1 MNHNVAIQLLE
12 AGLSFVPV
20 DKVTRIPVLELLPL
34 AYDENG
40 EPVIKTNSKGEPYH
54 AHEYKTYMQRKPTQ
68 DEVMAWFGGLNDYNL
83 AIIPGSVSGGLV
95 IFDFDFDAET
105 IFPKWQELVNE
116 KMQGLI
122 SSLVFV
128 RSGKGYHVYFRCPEF
143 SHKNNAIAR
152 RPNKDNPKS
161 PHILI
166 EIKNSLPCT
175 APPSWHDGAKRH
187 YRTIQGT
194 LKDIAT
200 ISLEQANTLL
210 ECALSLNEV
219 EVKEY
224 KPDTDKIKPASII
237 VANNGQIE
245 GYRILAY
252 SRAILR
258 SLASDLAMMDGY
270 RNATLNSSAF
280 ILGTWHSISGLSYGE
295 CEASLKSAGEQNRMI
310 QDNGLGSFLSTMQSG
325 WKAGLLQP
333 KTYTD
338 IQEIFQDNNAPMPAG
353 ELVARFKD
361 VHPPLSEEQLSQV
374 VKISQEIREV
384 ALWLGYHNGMKAA
397 HKQAW
402 LNRYGFSDGVLDI
415 FGLGYREGYVDPE
428 TGEII
433 SSAYTVPMNDINGN
447 TVNVEYRTDSG
458 EVRYQQETLPTA
470 SYLVNEYFPAMED
483 KPVLMFA
490 DTIEAMNAMLN
501 TGTFN
506 YAGLPQLPLI
516 PETFDNAPNLQHI
529 LVIDPHQKRHNLN
542 MRLLPKNT
550 KVLRLPYEFSKLR
563 PLCNGNNLVD
573 FVVGMAK

>member
-1 MNHNVAIQLLE
+1 MNHNIAVQLLE

-20 DKVTRIPVLELLPL
+20 DKITRIPVLELLPL
-34 AYDENG
+34 AYDESG
-40 EPVIKTNSKGEPYH
+40 KPVIKTNSKGEQYH
-54 AHEYKTYMQRKPTQ
+54 AHEYKTFMQRQPTQ
-68 DEVMAWFGGLNDYNL
+68 EEVTAWFGSCNDYNL

-95 IFDFDFDAET
+95 IFDFDYDAENT
-105 IFPKWQELVNE
+105 FTKWKELVND
-116 KMQGLI
+116 KMQGLTNI
-122 SSLVFV
+122 LVFV

-143 SHKNNAIAR
+143 NHKNNAIAR
-152 RPNKDNPKS
+152 RPNEDNSQS

-175 APPSWHDGAKRH
+175 APPSWHDGAKKH

-200 ISLEQANTLL
+200 INLEQVNTLL

-219 EVKEY
+219 EAKEY
-224 KPDTDKIKPASII
+224 KPDITKSKPTSIV
-237 VANNGQIE
+237 VANSGQIE

-258 SLASDLAMMDGY
+258 SLASDLANMDGY
-270 RNATLNSSAF
+270 RNSTLNSSAF
-280 ILGTWHSISGLSYGE
+280 ILGTWHGISGLSYGE

-338 IQEIFQDNNAPMPAG
+338 IQEIFQDNNAPMPTG

-374 VKISQEIREV
+374 VKISQEIREE
-384 ALWLGYHNGMKAA
+384 ALWLGFHNGMKAA
-397 HKQAW
+397 HRELW
-402 LNRYGFSDGVLDI
+402 LNRYGFPDSVLDL
-415 FGLGYREGYVDPE
+415 FGLGYREGYVDQN
-428 TGEII
+428 TGEIV
-433 SSAYTVPMNDINGN
+433 SSAYTIPMNDISGN
-447 TVNVEYRTDSG
+447 TVNVEYRTDSD
-458 EVRYQQETLPTA
+458 EVRYQQETLPMP

-483 KPVLMFA
+483 KPVLMFS
-490 DTIEAMNAMLN
+490 DNLTAMNAMLN

-516 PETFDNAPNLQHI
+516 PETFDNVPNLPHI
-529 LVIDPHQKRHNLN
+529 LVIDPQQKRCNVN
-542 MRLLPKNT
+542 MRLFPKGT
-550 KVLRLPYEFSKLR
+550 KVLRLPYSFDKLR
-563 PLCNGNNLVD
+563 PLCSGSNLVD
-573 FVVGMAK
+573 FVVGMAR

>member
-20 DKVTRIPVLELLPL
+20 DKVTRMPKLLPL
-34 AYDENG
+34 AYNEDG
-40 EPVIKTNSKGEPYH
+40 SPVIKTNSKGEPYH
-54 AHEYKTYMQRKPTQ
+54 AHEYKTFMQRQPTQ
-68 DEVMAWFGGLNDYNL
+68 DEVMAWFGGVNDYNL
-83 AIIPGSVSGGLV
+83 AILPGSVSGGLV

-116 KMQGLI
+116 KTQGLTN
-122 SSLVFV
+122 SLVFV

-152 RPNKDNPKS
+152 RPNEANPKS
-161 PHILI
+161 PYILI

-200 ISLEQANTLL
+200 ISLEQANILL
-210 ECALSLNEV
+210 ECALILNEV
-219 EVKEY
+219 EAKEY
-224 KPDTDKIKPASII
+224 KPDTAKSRHTSIV
-237 VANNGQIE
+237 VANGGQIE
-245 GYRILAY
+245 GWRILAY

-258 SLASDLAMMDGY
+258 SLVSDLAMMDGY

-280 ILGTWHSISGLSYGE
+280 ILGTWHGISGLSYGE

-325 WKAGLLQP
+325 WKAGLSQP
-333 KTYTD
+333 KTYSD

-361 VHPPLSEEQLSQV
+361 VHPPLSEEQLLQV
-374 VKISQEIREV
+374 LEISQEIREE
-384 ALWLGYHNGMKAA
+384 ALWLGYHNGMKSA
-397 HKQAW
+397 HRELW
-402 LNRYGFSDGVLDI
+402 LNRYGFTDSVLDL
-415 FGLGYREGYVDPE
+415 FGLGYRDSYVDQD
-428 TGEII
+428 TGEIVP
-433 SSAYTVPMNDINGN
+433 SAYTMPMNGIDGQ

-458 EVRYQQETLPTA
+458 EVHYQQETLPLPN
-470 SYLVNEYFPAMED
+470 YLVNEFFPAME
-483 KPVLMFA
+483 KPVLVFS
-490 DTIEAMNAMLN
+490 DSLTAMSAMLN

-516 PETFDNAPNLQHI
+516 PETFDNSPNLQHI
-529 LVIDPHQKRHNLN
+529 LVIDPQQKRHNIN
-542 MRLLPKNT
+542 MKLFPKNT
-550 KVLRLPYEFSKLR
+550 KVLRLPYKFGNLR
-563 PLCNGNNLVD
+563 PLCNGNSLVD
-573 FVVGMAK
+573 FVIGMAK